1 MLNKRRT
8 RGEQAGQPQV
18 NQAILTLSK
27 YSPFGCSAFVKY
39 LYRKYFKIKK
49 EIKKNINIKNIYHNV
64 KSQKAGQPKRSILT
78 LPIVSPVALLVA
90 LLKFTTI
97 ITTKIIVLDN
107 YIFLYYNINAIKN
120 NKKKRKEAIKMPK
133 LTIELSDNTHQIL
146 KELAKKDRRSLTNY
160 ICVTLEDHA
169 NANEKKVFSSEN
181 TENSGEKNVNT
192 INSTTNLP
200 QQQKIR
206 KNVVVGAEFDEEL
219 QEARSKWM

>member
-1 MLNKRRT
+1 
-8 RGEQAGQPQV
+8 
-18 NQAILTLSK
+18 
-27 YSPFGCSAFVKY
+27 
-39 LYRKYFKIKK
+39 
-49 EIKKNINIKNIYHNV
+49 
-64 KSQKAGQPKRSILT
+64 
-78 LPIVSPVALLVA
+78 
-90 LLKFTTI
+90 
-97 ITTKIIVLDN
+97 
-107 YIFLYYNINAIKN
+107 
-120 NKKKRKEAIKMPK
+120 MPK
-133 LTIELSDNTHQIL
+133 FTIELSDNTHRIL

-160 ICVTLEDHA
+160 IYVTLEDHA